1 MFLCF
6 MFLIILSNLEIILFS
21 LQLLET
27 FSDVIDVE
35 FTDLRLLFRL
45 LLLFLL
51 ENLLAHF

>member
-6 MFLIILSNLEIILFS
+6 MFLIILSNLKIILFS